1 MSTFIP
7 PTPAVTKSAEQHEEP
22 SEQDS
27 FNHLLFKV
35 LRLTSEQVQDLND
48 WMKHRGIPNVHEI
61 IVQNFRNPHELK
73 NDLQFIRDDQSCYI
87 QSNVM
92 VSLSL
97 MTIYI
102 KHLRYLAKA
111 KHFGPFYY
119 IQIDPQDYDEW
130 RIETPEEEIH
140 FHTPS
145 KLGSPATPRSMAT
158 SVASESYITLT
169 NFKKGIKR
177 DASAYPIFK
186 NERYYNTFIRH
197 FKATAKAQG
206 LSTLRDPNFTPG
218 SDEYEQQLFQEQQDF
233 LYSVLISSLKTDFSE
248 ALVKDHE
255 GDAQLILELLHE
267 HHTGNSQ
274 YSRSEINRITKYL
287 TNIKLDDTWR
297 GTNESFLMHYNDQLR
312 LLDSLVDPE
321 EKLPDNTRVTFL
333 ESAVES
339 VPDLRPVKIT
349 DNVLQ
354 AQLDSTRPITYK
366 SYFDL
371 LKDAAF
377 HLDQATK
384 RGNKI
389 RRTNVHFSG
398 PNDEG
403 DHQNPL
409 SDDLQAIQQEDV
421 CSEPP
426 EPLSYSVFQSHFQG
440 SSTSS
445 TQKIFLPKHIWEKL
459 SKDQQQ
465 MIIDHNRSLPKS
477 GSSSILTPNKSPSPL
492 PHKPTPQQ
500 TAKSQQVHT
509 HQSDESTAD
518 STKIETTPSDP
529 LLAMVHQSIHTS
541 DDDPSDITKVL
552 SAKRSRQ
559 IQVCKHYIFQHAN
572 HTNNQLVDRGA
583 NGGLAGSDMRVIY
596 KTHHKINISGIDNH
610 EVNGLD
616 VVTAATLLNTSLG
629 KVIGIF
635 NEYAHLGKGSSIHS
649 SGQLEWFKT
658 HVDDKSIKVGGTQ
671 LITTLDGYSVPL
683 LIKDGLAYATSLGRP
698 TDHDMDSYPHVF
710 FTSPDEWDP
719 SVLDHDPPPLDGL
732 DPSQMFDQPF
742 GDPMFDAYG
751 DFNERIIANLNIL
764 LDAPPEDCRSYTA
777 NLHQSSSQE
786 PDWNALRPFFAWT
799 SPSSIQDTFN
809 VTTRHGIAPHTQDYI
824 KKHFKSRN
832 PVFNIP
838 RRSEA
843 VATDTIFSDTPAVDD
858 GSTMAQFFCGRDTL
872 VCDAYGIKS
881 TKQFIN
887 TLSDN
892 IRKRGAMDTLIS
904 DGGKYEISKRVTDL
918 LRSLFIKDYQSEPYH
933 QHQNKAENRFG
944 LAKRYTNTVMNTS
957 GCPACCWLLCL
968 LYTCVGL
975 NHLASPTLQGI
986 CPVQALEG
994 TTPDISFLLHFSF
1007 YEPIYYRIDSS
1018 EPDLNF
1024 PSSSNEKKGYWVGF
1038 ADNQGDS
1045 LTWRILTEATQKI
1058 IIRSGVRS
1066 ALRTTTNQ
1074 RLASSSGEGTTLPF
1088 PIPYLQQSSNSLPL
1102 DPIDASTSNFEH
1114 FVKSQS
1120 GEDEDHPIPMTNIDI
1135 PNLLGRSFLLS
1146 PEDNGER
1153 YMAKIIDIDD
1163 HGQHLEDIKFKLKT
1177 SKDQAEEI
1185 MSYNQLMDYIQ
1196 KGTNAEEDP
1205 DSLFK
1210 FRDIVAHQGPLE
1222 STDPNHKGSKYNV
1235 MVEWES
1241 GEITYEPL
1249 ALISKD
1255 DPITC
1260 AVYAKK
1266 HDLLDTTG
1274 WKHLKRYAKTSKRFI
1289 RAVKQS
1295 RIRQVRASARY
1306 QHGFQVPRDY
1316 NDAMRLD
1323 KENGNT
1329 HWQDAMDLEL
1339 TQIHEYKVFRDTGKA
1354 KFHNGKVVTPD
1365 GFQKIRVHFVYAVK
1379 HDGRFK
1385 ARLVADGHL
1394 TKEPVESIYSGVV
1407 SLRSLRMVV
1416 FLSQLNNLEI
1426 WGADVGNAYLEA
1438 YTDEKL
1444 CIMAGPEFKELQ
1456 GHLLIMVKALY
1467 GTRSGGARWHDRLF
1481 DILQELKFK
1490 PSKADPDVWMRPE
1503 PGGTCYE
1510 YIAVYVDDLAIAA
1523 KDPQAFCNE
1532 LKRKYNLKLK
1542 GVGPLEY
1549 HLGCTY
1555 KKDPDGTLAADPR
1568 RYVNKILESYERM
1581 FNEKPRKSRP
1591 PLEGGDH
1598 PELDTSE
1605 LCDDHQTKQFQT
1617 LIGQLQWLISLG
1629 RFDIAVHVMSL
1640 SRFRAQPRK
1649 GHLDRAKRIVGYL
1662 LFLPDG
1668 AIRFRTGEPDFSS
1681 LKDQEYDWTR
1691 SVYSGACEQIPHDIP
1706 EPLGKHVQTTH
1717 YVDANL
1723 HHDLATGKAVTAVL
1737 HFLNQTPIDAY
1748 TKRQSTVETA
1758 TYGSEFVAARTA
1770 VDQIIDI
1777 RTTLRYL
1784 GVPIRDMSYMFGD
1797 NRSVVTSSTIP
1808 NSTISKRHH
1817 LASYHRVREAIAAKF
1832 ISFHWKDG
1840 KSNPA
1845 DILSKHWEFATVWP
1859 MLKPILF
1866 WRGDPATQ
1874 LKGSDR
1880 IPSTTPGAEPPRG
1893 AKDSG
1898 SARSHST
1905 HLETSSQKRP

>member
-7 PTPAVTKSAEQHEEP
+7 PTPAATKSAEQHEEP

-48 WMKHRGIPNVHEI
+48 WMKHRGFPNVHEI

-73 NDLQFIRDDQSCYI
+73 DDLQFIRESKTYYI
-87 QSNVM
+87 QANVM

-97 MTIYI
+97 MTTYI

-130 RIETPEEEIH
+130 RISTPEEEIH
-140 FHTPS
+140 FQTPS
-145 KLGSPATPRSMAT
+145 KFGSPVTPRSMAT
-158 SVASESYITLT
+158 SEASESYITLT

-206 LSTLRDPNFTPG
+206 LSTLMDPNFTPG
-218 SDEYEQQLFQEQQDF
+218 SDEYGQQLFQEQQDF

-297 GTNESFLMHYNDQLR
+297 GTNESFLMHYNDQLC
-312 LLDSLVDPE
+312 LLDSLVDSE

-339 VPDLRPVKIT
+339 VPDLRRVKIT

-389 RRTNVHFSG
+389 RHTNVHFSG
-398 PNDEG
+398 PNGEE
-403 DHQNPL
+403 DHQNLL

-477 GSSSILTPNKSPSPL
+477 GSSSISTPNKSPSPL

-509 HQSDESTAD
+509 HQSDETTVD

-541 DDDPSDITKVL
+541 DDDASDITKVL

-559 IQVCKHYIFQHAN
+559 IQVCKHNIFQHAN

-596 KTHHKINISGIDNH
+596 KTHRKINISGIDNH

-658 HVDDKSIKVGGTQ
+658 HVDEKSIKVGGTQ

-698 TDHDMDSYPHVF
+698 TDHDMDTYPHVF

-732 DPSQMFDQPF
+732 DPSQVLDQPF

-918 LRSLFIKDYQSEPYH
+918 LHSLFIKDYQSESYH

-957 GCPACCWLLCL
+957 GCPTCCWLLCL
-968 LYTCVGL
+968 QYICVVL

-986 CPVQALEG
+986 CPLQALEG

-1007 YEPIYYRIDSS
+1007 YEPVYYRIDSS

-1045 LTWRILTEATQKI
+1045 LTWRILTEDTQKI

-1074 RLASSSGEGTTLPF
+1074 RLASPSGEGTTLPF
-1088 PIPYLQQSSNSLPL
+1088 PIPYPQQSSDSLPL
-1102 DPIDASTSNFEH
+1102 DPLDASTPNFEQ

-1120 GEDEDHPIPMTNIDI
+1120 GEDEDNPIPMTNIDI
-1135 PNLLGRSFLLS
+1135 PNLLGRSFLLP
-1146 PEDNGER
+1146 PEDNGECH
-1153 YMAKIIDIDD
+1153 MAKIIDIDD
-1163 HGQHLEDIKFKLKT
+1163 HGQHLEDIKFKLKI
-1177 SKDQAEEI
+1177 SKDQGEEI

-1196 KGTNAEEDP
+1196 KGTDAEEDP

-1274 WKHLKRYAKTSKRFI
+1274 WKHLKRYAKTSKRLI
-1289 RAVKQS
+1289 RTVKQS

-1523 KDPQAFCNE
+1523 KDPQTFCNE
-1532 LKRKYNLKLK
+1532 LKKKYNLKLK

-1581 FNEKPRKSRP
+1581 FKEKPRKSRP

-1605 LCDDHQTKQFQT
+1605 LCDEHQTKQFQT

-1649 GHLDRAKRIVGYL
+1649 GHLDSAKRIIGYL

-1668 AIRFRTGEPDFSS
+1668 ASDSELGS
-1681 LKDQEYDWTR
+1681 L
-1691 SVYSGACEQIPHDIP
+1691 
-1706 EPLGKHVQTTH
+1706 
-1717 YVDANL
+1717 
-1723 HHDLATGKAVTAVL
+1723 
-1737 HFLNQTPIDAY
+1737 
-1748 TKRQSTVETA
+1748 
-1758 TYGSEFVAARTA
+1758 
-1770 VDQIIDI
+1770 
-1777 RTTLRYL
+1777 
-1784 GVPIRDMSYMFGD
+1784 
-1797 NRSVVTSSTIP
+1797 TS
-1808 NSTISKRHH
+1808 H
-1817 LASYHRVREAIAAKF
+1817 L
-1832 ISFHWKDG
+1832 
-1840 KSNPA
+1840 
-1845 DILSKHWEFATVWP
+1845 
-1859 MLKPILF
+1859 
-1866 WRGDPATQ
+1866 
-1874 LKGSDR
+1874 
-1880 IPSTTPGAEPPRG
+1880 
-1893 AKDSG
+1893 
-1898 SARSHST
+1898 
-1905 HLETSSQKRP
+1905 